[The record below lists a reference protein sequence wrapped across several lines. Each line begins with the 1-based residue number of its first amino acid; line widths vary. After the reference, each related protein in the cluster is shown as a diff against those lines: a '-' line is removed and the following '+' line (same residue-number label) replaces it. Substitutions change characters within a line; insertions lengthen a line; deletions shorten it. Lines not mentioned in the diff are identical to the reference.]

1 MKEWC
6 MASRLFAW
14 GAALVVLAG
23 QVWAQPS
30 YLVPL
35 LNEIERTNPASFYTV
50 TFRLYERVG
59 AGVYSPEDLR
69 FLSSALLRRAEAS
82 PELLPVVLPLLGQ
95 MNVPETVP
103 PIMTH
108 ARSSDQAVRTAA
120 YQALGWMGDE
130 RALPLLTARNRQER
144 PAASAEER
152 FMIEYATRSI
162 ELKARLRRMSSG
174 DQFGLVR
181 TTLLTEPNWLVRGD
195 IARMLSKRAGAD
207 VWAVLFDSYERWATT
222 PQYVQMIGEV
232 LGQRY
237 RFDPTGY
244 IAAVRRRPPETRL
257 YALER
262 ISDFP
267 HISDMGA
274 IMDISETDSDPIVRE
289 CATILLGKLLNR

>member
-14 GAALVVLAG
+14 GAAFAFLAG

-35 LNEIERTNPASFYTV
+35 LNEIERTSPASFYTV

-69 FLSSALLRRAEAS
+69 FLSSALLRRADAS

-95 MNVPETVP
+95 MNVPETVS
-103 PIMTH
+103 PIMAH

-144 PAASAEER
+144 PATSAEER

-162 ELKARLRRMSSG
+162 ELKTRLRRMSSG

-181 TTLLTEPNWLVRGD
+181 ATLLTEPNWLVRGD

-207 VWAVLFDSYERWATT
+207 VWAVLFDSYERWAST

-237 RFDPTGY
+237 RFDPAGY
-244 IAAVRRRPPETRL
+244 IAAFRRRPPEVRL

-262 ISDFP
+262 ISEFP

-274 IMDISETDSDPIVRE
+274 IMDISETDSDPMVRE
-289 CATILLGKLLNR
+289 RATILLGKLLNR